1 MKKLFRCLLVVTML
15 LSISVSSVMALG
27 SISYPGAITN
37 WEAEGIDDKEL
48 YEIVWNEL
56 DVEDVERIPLSER
69 APMGEVNS
77 GALSLK
83 AHLDNVG
90 LTSSLPKN
98 TSGVILI
105 QEIRD
110 LICRNKETKELAEA
124 RNVTVTW
131 EVPTL
136 AEGTGEIWIYHY
148 SDDLDYYELFKP
160 LKVDY
165 VNKTVTAR
173 FNELCPVGVVA
184 VRRAQKPVDTNAVN
198 YGMLFA
204 IVSVACGALYILTG
218 KQEA

>member
-37 WEAEGIDDKEL
+37 WEAEDADKEV
-48 YEIVWNEL
+48 YELVWNEL
-56 DVEDVERIPLSER
+56 DVEDVTRLPAGVR
-69 APMGEVNS
+69 NPMGQVNAGVVS
-77 GALSLK
+77 IK
-83 AHLDNVG
+83 DHLNAVG
-90 LTSSLPKN
+90 LSGSLPSN
-98 TSGVILI
+98 TQSVILV

-110 LICRNKETKELAEA
+110 LIYRNKETKEYAYIED
-124 RNVTVTW
+124 VTVTW

-148 SDDLDYYELFKP
+148 SEHDGKYELFKP
-160 LKVDY
+160 LSVDY
-165 VNKTVTAR
+165 VNKTVTVN
-173 FNELCPVGVVA
+173 FDDLCPVGVVA
-184 VRRAQKPVDTNAVN
+184 VKRAQKPVDTNAVN

>member
-15 LSISVSSVMALG
+15 LTVSLSSVMALG
-27 SISYPGAITN
+27 SISKPGAVVS
-37 WEAEGIDDKEL
+37 WDAEGIDDKEL

-69 APMGEVNS
+69 APMGDVNS

-90 LTSSLPKN
+90 LSSSLPKN
-98 TSGVILI
+98 TSSVILI

-131 EVPTL
+131 EVPSL

-173 FNELCPVGVVA
+173 FNELCPVGVVSIKSSK
-184 VRRAQKPVDTNAVN
+184 KPVNTNAVDL
-198 YGMLFA
+198 GMMLSIISA
-204 IVSVACGALYILTG
+204 GAGALYILTN
-218 KQEA
+218 KKEA